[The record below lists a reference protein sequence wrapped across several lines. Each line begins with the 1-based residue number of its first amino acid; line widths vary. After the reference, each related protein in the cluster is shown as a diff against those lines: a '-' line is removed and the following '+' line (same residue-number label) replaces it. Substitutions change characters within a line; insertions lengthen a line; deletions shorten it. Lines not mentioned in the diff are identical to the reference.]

1 MLDSM
6 LYIVTTKYPKADP
19 FTGQPL
25 PAKFRGKTKYSVRSV
40 EYEDGGE
47 KVHFESDSKSD
58 AMRYLEKNQADW
70 ARKTAATRTLT
81 ASDRRRL
88 IRLASSMTAGSPER
102 RAVLAGLLKSAS
114 DKLTPD
120 SLLKY
125 MRESGDSVTVR
136 DLNYAFPDAGGSS
149 AIAAMLKR
157 MVKDGKLVKTKR
169 EYALAKTA
177 ATRPV
182 VEIAPG
188 LEHDDII
195 EMLDLDGDAGVDFEV
210 TLVLEGRELAK
221 VLGVQERVLVRRLD
235 QREKKRDH
243 LISERDLDAIFD
255 MKRRSIHMGALKAM
269 ADLLDY
275 GTDFDI
281 DLDGP
286 QDNPYL
292 SVKRIKPDAVQVTFE
307 VGSIVTA

>member
-1 MLDSM
+1 MSDSM

-19 FTGQPL
+19 ITGQPL
-25 PAKFRGKTKYSVRSV
+25 PAKFRGKTRYSIRSV

-102 RAVLAGLLKSAS
+102 RAVLAGLE
-114 DKLTPD
+114 
-120 SLLKY
+120 
-125 MRESGDSVTVR
+125 RQ
-136 DLNYAFPDAGGSS
+136 SS
-149 AIAAMLKR
+149 
-157 MVKDGKLVKTKR
+157 
-169 EYALAKTA
+169 
-177 ATRPV
+177 TRPV

-188 LEHDDII
+188 QEYDDI
-195 EMLDLDGDAGVDFEV
+195 LSSLALDGEAGVDFEV
-210 TLVLEGRELAK
+210 TIVLAGRELAK

-243 LISERDLDAIFD
+243 LISERDLDAIFN
-255 MKRRSIHMGALKAM
+255 MKRNSIHNGAMKDVS
-269 ADLLDY
+269 DLIDHRL
-275 GTDFDI
+275 DFDL

-292 SVKRIKPDAVQVTFE
+292 SVKRVKPDAVQVTFE